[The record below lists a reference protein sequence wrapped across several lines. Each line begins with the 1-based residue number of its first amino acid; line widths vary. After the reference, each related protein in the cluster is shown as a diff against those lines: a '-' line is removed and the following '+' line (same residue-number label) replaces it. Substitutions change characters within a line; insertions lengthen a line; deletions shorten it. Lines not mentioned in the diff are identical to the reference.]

1 MMKRKTRFS
10 RYKDTRDN
18 EEKEEIHADTK
29 ILEMMK
35 RMMKFSRYKDTRDG
49 EEKDEIH
56 EIQRYQ
62 K

>member
-1 MMKRKTRFS
+1 
-10 RYKDTRDN
+10 
-18 EEKEEIHADTK
+18 
-29 ILEMMK
+29 MMK

>member
-1 MMKRKTRFS
+1 MMKRMMIFS
-10 RYKDTRDN
+10 RQKDTRDG
-18 EEKEEIHADTK
+18 EEKDEIHADTK

-35 RMMKFSRYKDTRDG
+35 RKMKFSRYKDTRDG
-49 EEKDEIH
+49 EEKNEIH